1 MKICILPILFIQ
13 ILLCIS
19 CGSERNE
26 IVFSESESLL
36 DTDPD
41 SALSVLNSI
50 LYPEEL
56 NTKDYNRYVLL
67 KIQAKYKSY
76 QDITS
81 DSTIFSVKEYYL
93 KKKDIHNIALSSYY
107 CGCYYSECNN
117 KEKALRNYHFALD
130 YAEKDSNSKLKGLI
144 HSAIGSLL
152 LNQLDIEDAMCYFR
166 KSTEFYQQTND
177 IKNEANSYIQIGD
190 CYQYLEKPDSALH
203 YYMKCLNLIDNKNLH
218 KEEFCV
224 RQNIGVL
231 YSRNGEYLKAV
242 NFLKEALLYESNQE
256 NRIKTYNVL
265 AEVYA
270 QSGQLDSAYVY
281 INQSL
286 QRKDLIQDL
295 SVKASLYEILSSIQ
309 EKQGSYYQ
317 ALESHKNYLDNIVLV
332 FTNDIDKNLLN
343 LQKKYDYEKIRLQNV
358 QLKLNRTYLI
368 LNIVIALLIIFIVM
382 FIFYGKYKLAK
393 KKITEFEDKF
403 QQLKNMTESF
413 NEKEK
418 TFRSYLLRHFNILK
432 KTASLEIYVK
442 KGTPVKSDF
451 WTKKF
456 NEILYGQESLDWE
469 VLYKV
474 INELHNDFFIKLRKM
489 YPHLDETEFRI
500 ICLTY
505 TKFTSDEIAIIL
517 NHSVNT
523 INAKRSAIRKR
534 IGVES
539 FGNLNDFL
547 NERLNV

>member
-26 IVFSESESLL
+26 IVFTESESLL

-41 SALSVLNSI
+41 SALSVLSSI

-117 KEKALRNYHFALD
+117 KEKALRSYHFALD

-218 KEEFCV
+218 KKEFCV

-286 QRKDLIQDL
+286 QRKDIIQDL

-332 FTNDIDKNLLN
+332 FPMIL
-343 LQKKYDYEKIRLQNV
+343 IR
-358 QLKLNRTYLI
+358 
-368 LNIVIALLIIFIVM
+368 
-382 FIFYGKYKLAK
+382 
-393 KKITEFEDKF
+393 
-403 QQLKNMTESF
+403 
-413 NEKEK
+413 
-418 TFRSYLLRHFNILK
+418 
-432 KTASLEIYVK
+432 
-442 KGTPVKSDF
+442 
-451 WTKKF
+451 
-456 NEILYGQESLDWE
+456 
-469 VLYKV
+469 
-474 INELHNDFFIKLRKM
+474 
-489 YPHLDETEFRI
+489 
-500 ICLTY
+500 IC
-505 TKFTSDEIAIIL
+505 
-517 NHSVNT
+517 
-523 INAKRSAIRKR
+523 
-534 IGVES
+534 
-539 FGNLNDFL
+539 
-547 NERLNV
+547 

>member
-1 MKICILPILFIQ
+1 MKIYILPILFIQ

-26 IVFSESESLL
+26 IIFSESESLL

-41 SALSVLNSI
+41 SALTVLNSI

-67 KIQAKYKSY
+67 EIQAKYKSY

-332 FTNDIDKNLLN
+332 FTNDVDKNLLN
-343 LQKKYDYEKIRLQNV
+343 LQKKYDYEKIRLHNV

-368 LNIVIALLIIFIVM
+368 INIVIALLIIFIVM

-393 KKITEFEDKF
+393 KKITELEDKF

-547 NERLNV
+547 NQRLNV